1 MKKYQV
7 IALTLILSACASE
20 QKVAEDQKI
29 LDQPDVVISR
39 IDGMSERPSWV
50 RESEL
55 MTAKDGNVYFTGL
68 QSVPVDSNAE
78 QAYRSAELNAKAGI
92 AKAIEQKLQVV
103 FQNAEEG
110 YAVDANQARF
120 MGIEATDMI
129 RTSSIR
135 PFKRYWEKIRTTNN
149 DGQRITKLVVF
160 VVVSMPE
167 IDFKKAILDAA
178 RRREGKGGISADF
191 AKKVDQQWDNII
203 SDRQPS
209 SDQ

>member
-1 MKKYQV
+1 
-7 IALTLILSACASE
+7 
-20 QKVAEDQKI
+20 
-29 LDQPDVVISR
+29 
-39 IDGMSERPSWV
+39 
-50 RESEL
+50 